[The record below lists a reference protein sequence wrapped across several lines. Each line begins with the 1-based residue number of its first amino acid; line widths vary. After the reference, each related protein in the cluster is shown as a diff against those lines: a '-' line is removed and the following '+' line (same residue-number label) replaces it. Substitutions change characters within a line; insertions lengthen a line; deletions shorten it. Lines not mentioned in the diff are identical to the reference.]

1 MAVSSSPIS
10 VDLPSINWNNETIKV
25 LGLKIGKI
33 NPKTIW
39 KDSLDN
45 LRTQKLAITVPF
57 QTWHAKSLLAKTKL
71 LPQLV
76 YVARTYLLDI
86 ATQRVVEAEFLN
98 FLTNNPSVNLSMKN
112 LQRPIINGGIKYPN
126 PTIYCKLF
134 FISNL
139 FNYIKIREKNLPFNS
154 ETYIIEYEFGL
165 VLSRMYDLQKLNNLP
180 HSDHL
185 TPYYEQMIQ
194 ILTENKISLKELQ
207 NGKIKDIYRR
217 LILSDY
223 HSSQADRLRWKLV
236 SQNIFPNYLKTFNYR
251 TVWNLLP
258 FTPSIDKCA
267 LCLQG
272 KDSAVHLFAKCS
284 ITKQVW
290 KNIEDVINS
299 IIQNPF
305 ALDPFTAINLYL
317 PKTFKNHTEQISF
330 LLTVTNYCV
339 WQTRNKQLNTEK
351 LNPIDYKIILS
362 KIFNHIT
369 IRERKDKKR
378 LTAMHVEEIQQIKR
392 KLFEKLQSLI

>member
-1 MAVSSSPIS
+1 MEPLVATINNNQIIEGLGKGRKQNIKCPSYANDLTLTLLGSRSVALAFKTIQHFSEATGLKLNIQKTQGMAVSSSPIS

-57 QTWHAKSLLAKTKL
+57 QTWQAKSLLAKTKL

-76 YVARTYLLDI
+76 YVARTYPLDI

-98 FLTNNPSVNLSMKN
+98 FLTNNPSVNLLMKN

-139 FNYIKIREKNLPFNS
+139 FNYKKIREKNLPFNS
-154 ETYIIEYEFGL
+154 ETYIIEYEVGL

-180 HSDHL
+180 HRDHL
-185 TPYYEQMIQ
+185 TPYYEQTIQ
-194 ILTENKISLKELQ
+194 ILIENKISLKELQ

-217 LILSDY
+217 LILYDY
-223 HSSQADRLRWKLV
+223 HSSRADRLRWKLV
-236 SQNIFPNYLKTFNYR
+236 SQNILPN
-251 TVWNLLP
+251 
-258 FTPSIDKCA
+258 
-267 LCLQG
+267 
-272 KDSAVHLFAKCS
+272 
-284 ITKQVW
+284 
-290 KNIEDVINS
+290 
-299 IIQNPF
+299 
-305 ALDPFTAINLYL
+305 
-317 PKTFKNHTEQISF
+317 
-330 LLTVTNYCV
+330 
-339 WQTRNKQLNTEK
+339 
-351 LNPIDYKIILS
+351 
-362 KIFNHIT
+362 
-369 IRERKDKKR
+369 
-378 LTAMHVEEIQQIKR
+378 
-392 KLFEKLQSLI
+392 

>member
-1 MAVSSSPIS
+1 
-10 VDLPSINWNNETIKV
+10 
-25 LGLKIGKI
+25 
-33 NPKTIW
+33 
-39 KDSLDN
+39 
-45 LRTQKLAITVPF
+45 
-57 QTWHAKSLLAKTKL
+57 
-71 LPQLV
+71 
-76 YVARTYLLDI
+76 
-86 ATQRVVEAEFLN
+86 
-98 FLTNNPSVNLSMKN
+98 MKN
-112 LQRPIINGGIKYPN
+112 LQRSIINGGIKYPN

-134 FISNL
+134 FISNF

-154 ETYIIEYEFGL
+154 ETYIIKYEVGL

-180 HSDHL
+180 HCDHL
-185 TPYYEQMIQ
+185 IPYYEQTIQ

-217 LILSDY
+217 LILSNY
-223 HSSQADRLRWKLV
+223 HSSQADRFRWKIV
-236 SQNIFPNYLKTFNYR
+236 SQNILPNYLKTFNYR
-251 TVWNLLP
+251 TVWNHLP
-258 FTPSIDKCA
+258 FTSRLDKCA

-290 KNIEDVINS
+290 KYIEDVINS

-305 ALDPFTAINLYL
+305 ALNSFTAINFYL
-317 PKTFKNHTEQISF
+317 PKTFENHTEQISF

-339 WQTRNKQLNTEK
+339 WQTRNKQLNNDK
-351 LNPIDYKIILS
+351 LNPIDCKIILS

-378 LTAMHVEEIQQIKR
+378 LTAMHVEEIQQIRR
-392 KLFEKLQSLI
+392 KLCEKLQSLI